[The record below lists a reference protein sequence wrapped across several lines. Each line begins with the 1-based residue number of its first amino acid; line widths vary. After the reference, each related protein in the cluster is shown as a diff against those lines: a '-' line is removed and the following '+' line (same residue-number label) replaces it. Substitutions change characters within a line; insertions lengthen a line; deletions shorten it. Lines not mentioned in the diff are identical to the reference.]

1 MGLDITAY
9 HNVTKLDVIF
19 DEYGGA
25 LDKETMV
32 YVEYD
37 VRVYANKD
45 FPGREEGVDDRAA
58 YKAENSIGFRAG
70 SYSGYNAWR
79 EELAKLAGYPATPVD
94 RGYGSVVEMHSGGAW
109 NTDHGPFWELINF
122 SDCEGTIG
130 PVVSAKLAKDFIE
143 WDERAKQH
151 DDAAGLNGG
160 LYERFKQWRQAF
172 EMAADG
178 GLVDF
183 H

>member
-9 HNVTKLDVIF
+9 RRVTKLDVNF
-19 DEYGGA
+19 DEDGEA
-25 LDKETMV
+25 IDKDTGEPV
-32 YVEYD
+32 DYD
-37 VRVYANKD
+37 VRAYANPH
-45 FPGREEGVDDRAA
+45 FPGREEGAENRAA
-58 YKAENSIGFRAG
+58 YTAQESMGFRAG

-79 EELAKLAGYPATPVD
+79 NELAKLAGYPETPFESFGNVRMRHD
-94 RGYGSVVEMHSGGAW
+94 AGAW
-109 NTDHGPFWELINF
+109 VAGSGPFWELINF

-130 PVVSAKLAKDFIE
+130 PVVSSKLAKDFSE

-151 DDAAGLNGG
+151 DEDAGLNGG
-160 LYERFKQWRQAF
+160 LYERFQEWRQAF

>member
-1 MGLDITAY
+1 MVLDITAY
-9 HNVTKLDVIF
+9 RRVTKLDVIF
-19 DEYGGA
+19 DEDGEA
-25 LDKETMV
+25 IDKDTGEPV
-32 YVEYD
+32 DYD
-37 VRVYANKD
+37 VRAYANHH

-58 YKAENSIGFRAG
+58 YKAEYSMGFRAG
-70 SYSGYNAWR
+70 SYGGYNAWR
-79 EELAKLAGYPATPVD
+79 EDLAKLAGYPKTPVD
-94 RGYGSVVEMHSGGAW
+94 RGFGSVAEMHSGGAW
-109 NTDHGPFWELINF
+109 GTDHGPFWELISF

-130 PVVSAKLAKDFIE
+130 PVVSAKLAKDFAE

-151 DDAAGLNGG
+151 DEAAGLNGG
-160 LYERFKQWRQAF
+160 LYKRFQEWRQGF